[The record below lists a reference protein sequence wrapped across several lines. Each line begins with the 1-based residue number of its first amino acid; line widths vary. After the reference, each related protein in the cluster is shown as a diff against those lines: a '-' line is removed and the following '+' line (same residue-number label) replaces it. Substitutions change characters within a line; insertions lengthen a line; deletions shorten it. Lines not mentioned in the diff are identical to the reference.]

1 MLIWIKEPLAVTDLD
16 PRTKRTLNQ
25 KSGGKVVLYGFTNS
39 NFESIIFL
47 FFQDFENQFFFKK
60 KDFYLID

>member
-1 MLIWIKEPLAVTDLD
+1 MVLPIQI
-16 PRTKRTLNQ
+16 LNLLF
-25 KSGGKVVLYGFTNS
+25 SF
-39 NFESIIFL
+39 